1 MTALSL
7 CMIVKDEENILEKFL
22 NDIKP
27 FVDEIIIVD
36 TGSRDK
42 TKEIAK
48 RFTSKVYDHFWK
60 DDFSEARN
68 FSLAKA
74 TKGWILVLDADE
86 KITKNGLIKIKKII
100 NKDKSIKKPKFKN
113 KKNDILGYSFLQKTY
128 MNEEF
133 PFKFVKTKDKNY
145 AGYTYRRMT
154 RLFRNDKRIRF
165 EYPIHETVINSIMR
179 MGGRINP
186 LDINIDHYPL
196 SKSKKDINDKNKL
209 YLKLLK
215 KKIKR
220 YPEAKFYCELGMQY
234 LLMKD
239 RKEADKS
246 FRKAAELNHYYSKF
260 IV

>member
-1 MTALSL
+1 MNDLSL
-7 CMIVKDEENILEKFL
+7 CMIVKDEEVVLEGFL
-22 NDIKP
+22 NKIKGLA
-27 FVDEIIIVD
+27 DEIIIVD
-36 TGSRDK
+36 TGSKDK
-42 TKEIAK
+42 TKEIARK
-48 RFTSKVYDHFWK
+48 FTDKVYGYRWN

-74 TKGWILVLDADE
+74 TKEWILVLDADE
-86 KITKNGLIKIKKII
+86 KISKSDLIKIKKII
-100 NKDKSIKKPKFKN
+100 GIKNSFA
-113 KKNDILGYSFLQKTY
+113 GYSFLQKTY
-128 MNEEF
+128 AEEEF
-133 PFKFVKTKDKNY
+133 PFKFKKIKHKTFK
-145 AGYTYRRMT
+145 GYTFRRMT

-165 EYPIHETVINSIMR
+165 EYPIHETVVESIMR

-186 LDINIDHYPL
+186 LDINIDHYP
-196 SKSKKDINDKNKL
+196 SSNSKKDANDKNQL

-220 YPEAKFYCELGMQY
+220 YPEAKFFCELGMQY

-239 RKEADKS
+239 RKEAEKS